1 MAHKYTLTVNGFDL
15 TDMVERDSY
24 STSLFPVTT
33 PIITTMDG
41 IDHTRLIRHKARVQ
55 VSLNPQTAEQTALL
69 TAALMTS
76 PMTVQFHCLQRNMDV
91 TATMI
96 IDEISADYLSRCLA
110 LGQKWMELDDLT
122 FTEL

>member
-1 MAHKYTLTVNGFDL
+1 MAHKYTLIVNGFDL

-24 STSLFPVTT
+24 STSLEPVAV

-41 IDHTRLIRHKARVQ
+41 IDHTRIIRYRSRLQ
-55 VSLNPQTAEQTALL
+55 VSLNPQTAEQSALL
-69 TAALMTS
+69 TNALMIS
-76 PMTVQFHCLQRNMDV
+76 PMSVQFHCLQRNTTV
-91 TATMI
+91 TANMI

-110 LGQKWMELDDLT
+110 YGKKWYQLDDLT